1 MVVHG
6 ETHFMLKDKLY
17 ILDNIFSHAE
27 SSSWYN
33 KPTEFEWIRSYNSEC
48 MVFTDNHLKTATNY
62 ETNKKYGWLVESP
75 KITPHAYDFI
85 KTNFD
90 KFDKV
95 FTFSK
100 ELLDISNK
108 FSLNPH
114 GGCWI
119 REEDRVIHDKTKMV
133 SIIASPKTITEGHRL
148 RHSVINTFNT
158 LEVFGFHD
166 RIENKITGLKDF
178 RFSIVIENCKEDYYF
193 TEKLIDCFITGTVP
207 IYWGCPS
214 ISDFFD
220 SKGMITFNDI
230 DDLNKIIDGL
240 SEEKYNEMFESV
252 KLNYELSKNY
262 LIADDLIYNNIKNE
276 KSD

>member
-1 MVVHG
+1 
-6 ETHFMLKDKLY
+6 MLKDKLH
-17 ILDNIFSHAE
+17 ISDSIFSHAH

-33 KPTEFEWIRSYNSEC
+33 KPTEFEWVRSYDGEC
-48 MVFTDNHLKTATNY
+48 MVFTDNHLKTVDNY
-62 ETNKKYGWLVESP
+62 ETNKKYAWLVESP
-75 KITPHAYDFI
+75 KITPHAYGFI

-90 KFDKV
+90 KFEKV
-95 FTFSK
+95 FTFNK
-100 ELLDISNK
+100 ELLDSSDK
-108 FSLNPH
+108 FVFNPH

-119 REEDRVIHDKTKMV
+119 NEEDRFIHDKTKMV

-148 RHSVINTFNT
+148 RHSVINAFNNI
-158 LEVFGFHD
+158 EVFGFHS

-220 SKGMITFNDI
+220 SKGMITFNDVN
-230 DDLNKIIDGL
+230 DLTNILNDL
-240 SEEKYNEMFESV
+240 SEEKYNDMLDSV
-252 KLNYELSKNY
+252 KTNYDLSKHY
-262 LIADDLIYNNIKNE
+262 LVTDDLIYKNIKNE
-276 KSD
+276 ESN